1 MKKIMLISIFS
12 VVLMS
17 LVDGFINPGYGVKSA
32 IKVVLFFLVPII
44 SAGRVGTKG
53 FRELLRPTGRKAMG
67 RSIALGLGVY
77 AGIMAVYFILRPYI
91 DLDTIRVAL
100 EDDLGVNRENFI
112 LVALY
117 ISFMNSLLEEFFFR
131 GYLFLGLLQR
141 TGRLMAYSVSAF
153 LFAAYHVAIIG
164 TWFSPLVFM
173 LAMTGLFVGGLI
185 FNYLNER
192 NRNIINSWV
201 VHLMANLAINTVGLI
216 MFGMVP

>member
-1 MKKIMLISIFS
+1 
-12 VVLMS
+12 MS

-32 IKVVLFFLVPII
+32 IKIVLFFLVPLM
-44 SAGRVGTKG
+44 SVGWLGRQDFKD
-53 FRELLRPTGRKAMG
+53 LLRPRGSRAMS
-67 RSIALGLGVY
+67 RTLVLGLGVY
-77 AGIMAVYFILRPYI
+77 AGIMAAYFILRPYI
-91 DLDTIRVAL
+91 DLETIRLAL
-100 EDDLGVNRENFI
+100 AEDLGVNRDNFI

-141 TGRLMAYSVSAF
+141 TGRIAAYSISAF

-164 TWFSPLVFM
+164 RWFSPLIF
-173 LAMTGLFVGGLI
+173 LFAMAGLFIGGLI

-201 VHLMANLAINTVGLI
+201 VHLMANLAINTVGLM
-216 MFGMVP
+216 MFNLV

>member
-1 MKKIMLISIFS
+1 MKKLVLISILS
-12 VVLMS
+12 VILIS

-32 IKVVLFFLVPII
+32 IKIVLFFLVPLI
-44 SAGRVGTKG
+44 SVGWLGRQDFKD
-53 FRELLRPTGRKAMG
+53 LLRPRGSRAMS
-67 RSIALGLGVY
+67 RTLVLGLGVY
-77 AGIMAVYFILRPYI
+77 AGIMAAYFILRPYI
-91 DLDTIRVAL
+91 DLETIRLAL
-100 EDDLGVNRENFI
+100 AEDLGVNRDNFI

-141 TGRLMAYSVSAF
+141 TGRIAAYSISAF

-164 TWFSPLVFM
+164 RWFSPLIF
-173 LAMTGLFVGGLI
+173 LFAMAGLFIGGLI

-201 VHLMANLAINTVGLI
+201 VHLMANLAINTVGLM
-216 MFGMVP
+216 MFNLV

>member
-1 MKKIMLISIFS
+1 MKKIVLISIFS
-12 VVLMS
+12 VILMS

-32 IKVVLFFLVPII
+32 IKIILFFLVPII
-44 SAGRVGTKG
+44 SAGWVGIKG
-53 FRELLRPTGRKAMG
+53 FKDLLRPTGSRAMS
-67 RSIALGLGVY
+67 RTLVLGLGVY
-77 AGIMAVYFILRPYI
+77 AGILAAYFILRPYI
-91 DLDTIRVAL
+91 DLETIRLAL
-100 EDDLGVNRENFI
+100 AEDLGVNRDNFI

-141 TGRLMAYSVSAF
+141 TGRIPAYSISAF

-164 TWFSPLVFM
+164 SWFSPLIFL
-173 LAMTGLFVGGLI
+173 LAMAGLFIGGLI

-192 NRNIINSWV
+192 NGNIINSWV

-216 MFGMVP
+216 MFEMV